1 MNFPAGDRVFMI
13 LKMSMEFSLR
23 RRHISWSCKSSLRV
37 VQVDT
42 DMCRAVR
49 ASMGVPE
56 KDRGK
61 NLLAA
66 DVSAQ
71 RVLKIVD
78 GLDMSTSGCF
88 WAADT
93 GEILAW

>member
-1 MNFPAGDRVFMI
+1 VDGAIRLAVT
-13 LKMSMEFSLR
+13 L
-23 RRHISWSCKSSLRV
+23 
-37 VQVDT
+37 QVDT

-61 NLLAA
+61 NLMKA
-66 DVSAQ
+66 DDSAQ
-71 RVLKIVD
+71 RVIKIVD
-78 GLDMSTSGCF
+78 DLDMSKSGTF

>member
-1 MNFPAGDRVFMI
+1 
-13 LKMSMEFSLR
+13 
-23 RRHISWSCKSSLRV
+23 
-37 VQVDT
+37 
-42 DMCRAVR
+42 
-49 ASMGVPE
+49 MGVPE

-71 RVLKIVD
+71 RVLNIVD
-78 GLDMSTSGCF
+78 SLDMSTSGCF

>member
-1 MNFPAGDRVFMI
+1 MLSGFAI
-13 LKMSMEFSLR
+13 A
-23 RRHISWSCKSSLRV
+23 W
-37 VQVDT
+37 QVDT

-49 ASMGVPE
+49 ASMGMPE

-61 NLLAA
+61 NLLKA
-66 DVSAQ
+66 DDSAQ

-78 GLDMSTSGCF
+78 GLDIGNSGTF

-93 GEILAW
+93 GEVLSW

>member
-1 MNFPAGDRVFMI
+1 
-13 LKMSMEFSLR
+13 MSNLHNVCFDVGAFRLAVT
-23 RRHISWSCKSSLRV
+23 L
-37 VQVDT
+37 QVDT

-61 NLLAA
+61 NLMKA
-66 DVSAQ
+66 DDSAQ
-71 RVLKIVD
+71 RVIKIVD
-78 GLDMSTSGCF
+78 DLDMSKSGTF

>member
-1 MNFPAGDRVFMI
+1 M
-13 LKMSMEFSLR
+13 
-23 RRHISWSCKSSLRV
+23 RV

-78 GLDMSTSGCF
+78 SLDMSTSGCF